1 MSGSWWTRTAIVIA
15 CFVTSAIV
23 LIVAFTPVDRDRPET
38 WPSWYSLFDDL
49 VDAHITPGLDL
60 QGGLHVQYRVDVD
73 SAIHDK
79 LVNYA
84 ADIRRTIRE
93 KNPDLKVSVR
103 ADVDA
108 PSIRVKVESGNAR
121 ELVSNKDLRAMSL
134 RPVPLSSTELRLDL
148 DSNYIES
155 MREDAI
161 SQSIETISRRIDAMG
176 LTEPS
181 IQAHGESDIIIQI
194 PGVNK
199 KRVDELL
206 DLIETTAQLEFG
218 LLSSRDGSWWQS
230 GYQAPD
236 DAPESITMRDGFPFS
251 ENLQDLRDTMAKVIP
266 PDGTVIRYQ
275 EVTTYDAATKKSK
288 VIGYHARLMNERVYL
303 TGDAIT
309 SAEPAIDSQNNQPIV
324 SMSFDRVGA
333 RSMGEL
339 TGENLGDAMVVVLDD
354 VIVSIATIQ
363 GRITSNGQITM
374 GSVGNYDESYA
385 EAQRISMAL
394 RNGALVAPI
403 EKQFD
408 TRVGP
413 SLGKE
418 AVDAGRIS
426 MIVAFALISVVMIVR
441 YRWSGLLADFA
452 MLANL
457 AFLFSILALFK
468 ATLTLPGIAGITLTL
483 GMAVDANV
491 IIFERIREELRD
503 GRTPASAVRVGYEKA
518 WSAIADGNL
527 TTILTAAVLYHFGTG
542 PVRGFAVTLGIGVA
556 CSMFSAIV
564 ITRLFFEFVIAKRD
578 PKALS
583 I

>member
-23 LIVAFTPVDRDRPET
+23 LIVAFTPVDRDRPDN
-38 WPSWYSLFDDL
+38 WPGWYSLLDDL

-73 SAIHDK
+73 TAIHDK

-93 KNPDLKVSVR
+93 ENPDLKVSVR

-108 PSIRVKVESGNAR
+108 PALRVIVESGEAR
-121 ELVSNKDLRAMSL
+121 GLVSNRDLTAMSL
-134 RPVPLSSTELRLDL
+134 RPVSLSRTELRLDL
-148 DSNYIES
+148 DSTYIQS
-155 MREDAI
+155 MSQDAI
-161 SQSIETISRRIDAMG
+161 AQAIETISRRIDAMG

-181 IQAHGESDIIIQI
+181 IQAHGDRDIIIQI
-194 PGVNK
+194 PGVNQ
-199 KRVDELL
+199 KRIDELL
-206 DLIETTAQLEFG
+206 NLIETTAQLEFG
-218 LLSSRDGSWWQS
+218 LLSSRDASWWQT
-230 GYQAPD
+230 GYQAPED
-236 DAPESITMRDGFPFS
+236 FPSVVMSDGFPFT
-251 ENLQDLRDTMAKVIP
+251 EKLQDLRDAMAHVIP

-275 EVTTYDAATKKSK
+275 EVTTYDAATRKSK
-288 VIGYHARLMNERVYL
+288 VVGYHARLMNERVYL

-309 SAEPAIDSQNNQPIV
+309 SADPAIDQQTNQPIV
-324 SMSFDRVGA
+324 SMSFDRLGA
-333 RSMGEL
+333 RSMGDL
-339 TGENLGDAMVVVLDD
+339 TGNNLGGAMVVVLDD

-374 GSVGNYDESYA
+374 GSVGSYDESYA

-394 RNGALVAPI
+394 RNGSLVAPI

-418 AVDAGRIS
+418 AIDAGRIS
-426 MIVAFALISVVMIVR
+426 MIVAFLLISVIIIAR
-441 YRWSGLLADFA
+441 YRASGVLATFA
-452 MLANL
+452 IMSNL
-457 AFLFSILALFK
+457 AFLFAILALFN

-503 GRTPASAVRVGYEKA
+503 GHVPAIAVRVGYEKA
-518 WSAIADGNL
+518 WSAIADGNI

-564 ITRLFFEFVIAKRD
+564 ITRLVFEFIIAKRN
-578 PKALS
+578 PQALS

>member
-23 LIVAFTPVDRDRPET
+23 LIVAFTPVDRERPDT
-38 WPSWYSLFDDL
+38 WPGWYSLLDDL
-49 VDAHITPGLDL
+49 VDAQITPGLDL

-84 ADIRRTIRE
+84 ADIRRTIRRS
-93 KNPDLKVSVR
+93 NPDLKVSVR
-103 ADVDA
+103 ADADA
-108 PSIRVKVESGNAR
+108 PSIRLRVESGDAR

-134 RPVPLSSTELRLDL
+134 RPVSLSRTELRLDL

-155 MREDAI
+155 MRQDAI
-161 SQSIETISRRIDAMG
+161 AQSIETISRRIDAMG

-181 IQAHGESDIIIQI
+181 IQAHGDQDIIIQI

-199 KRVDELL
+199 QRIDELL
-206 DLIETTAQLEFG
+206 NLIETTAQLEFG
-218 LLSSRDGSWWQS
+218 LLSSRDGSWWQT
-230 GYQAPD
+230 GYEAPD
-236 DAPESITMRDGFPFS
+236 DFPSISMQDGFPFS
-251 ENLQDLRDTMAKVIP
+251 SKLQDLRDAMAKVIP

-275 EVTTYDAATKKSK
+275 EVTTYDPATKKSK
-288 VIGYHARLMNERVYL
+288 VVGYHARLMNERVYL

-309 SAEPAIDSQNNQPIV
+309 SADPAIDSQTNQPIV

-339 TGENLGDAMVVVLDD
+339 TGENLGSAMVVVLDD

-418 AVDAGRIS
+418 AIDAGRIS
-426 MIVAFALISVVMIVR
+426 MIVAFALISIVMVVR
-441 YRWSGLLADFA
+441 YRLSGVLADLA

-457 AFLFSILALFK
+457 AFLFSILALFQ

-503 GRTPASAVRVGYEKA
+503 GRTPASAVRLGYEKA
-518 WSAIADGNL
+518 WSAIADGNI

-564 ITRLFFEFVIAKRD
+564 ITRLVFEFIIAKRN
-578 PKALS
+578 PQALS